1 MERLQPEPVEL
12 GLYLGR
18 RIRQARQLR
27 VGLLVGAEAPH
38 GIPERGDVPLPE
50 IPRFLHVYYSKRSPR
65 QNAARE
71 HYRENE
77 KGLV

>member
-1 MERLQPEPVEL
+1 MKRLQPEPGEL

-18 RIRQARQLR
+18 RIHQARQLR
-27 VGLLVGAEAPH
+27 VGLFVGAEAPQ

-71 HYRENE
+71 PHWGNE